1 MRLSQGRALVAP
13 LVGRRS
19 NPPVIHVPQVAA
31 QAKSHSRIAKDQ
43 MDKGGRVATGVTHLG
58 EAARREKIA
67 RMLPGA
73 TITEE
78 ARAAAGRL
86 LEGAGVGAR

>member
-1 MRLSQGRALVAP
+1 
-13 LVGRRS
+13 
-19 NPPVIHVPQVAA
+19 
-31 QAKSHSRIAKDQ
+31 